1 MLKQTVIFLSLIH
14 FLICEDY
21 YLLIGDKKFPFILED
36 NKAAN
41 KLKEKLSIKIKM
53 NGSISHEK
61 YYKFSDSFE
70 TNIYSPRTIEVGD
83 ILLYKDDHL
92 VLFYET
98 FSSTYSYTRLG
109 KVSSTDGLKE
119 ALGSGDV
126 TVSWC
131 KGDCSD
137 IKDNAI
143 YFRYNLFLILI
154 LILLFWL
161 LFIDKIGT
169 LI

>member
-1 MLKQTVIFLSLIH
+1 MLKQIVIFLSIIYSL
-14 FLICEDY
+14 LCENY

-36 NKAAN
+36 NTAAN
-41 KLKEKLSIKIKM
+41 KLKEKLSIKLEM
-53 NGSISHEK
+53 NGSVSHEK
-61 YYKFSDSFE
+61 YYKFSDSFK
-70 TNIYSPRTIEVGD
+70 TNEYSPGTIETGD

-119 ALGSGDV
+119 ALGAGDI

-137 IKDNAI
+137 IKDNAK
-143 YFRYNLFLILI
+143 YFRYNLFLII
-154 LILLFWL
+154 FLFL
-161 LFIDKIGT
+161 SI
-169 LI
+169 